1 MHSSAPHRFHIP
13 VMGLAYTIDTPM
25 KVARFGISSVLS
37 IVEDHLIE
45 MMRSYYYPLIKKE
58 YKPISI
64 HEPDYRAKRITDYLD
79 LVYEIV
85 EQQMEHLRS
94 AAFESGSDIVKYFE
108 MLPDDST
115 LKILYRR
122 MLSTTQPEQKNEL
135 QSFLRSQVK
144 AGSID
149 VNIMTK
155 ADRDRYT
162 KENVAIEFGSDAI
175 SALRAYANSK
185 IRNSSIVF
193 SAGLNPRLYN
203 YLEHLSAFDIQED
216 GSFNKRII
224 VKVSDYRSAIIQGKY
239 LAKKGIWVSEFRI
252 ESGLNCGGHA
262 FATEGQLMGPI
273 LEEFKANRRE
283 LQQSMFELYHAAQV
297 KKGKRSLDSAPP
309 LSISAQGGI
318 GTCEESEFLH
328 RYYQIDSA
336 GWGTPF
342 LLVPEATTVDDH
354 TLGLLCHAKADDLIL
369 SHNSP
374 LGVRFYYLKGTTAE
388 EEKNRAILQGKPG
401 VACTEKHLAF
411 NTEFTKEGICAASRT
426 YQKLK
431 LEQLQRL
438 DLSVA
443 EYEKRSN
450 EIMQKECLCVGLSN
464 AAALRYNLSFLRK
477 RKAVNIC
484 PGPNIVHFSKVS
496 TLEDMIAHIYGRK
509 NIISSDKRPHMFIAE
524 LKLYLD
530 FLREQLEEDVQLAN
544 LDKKA
549 KYYSGFIF
557 NLFQGITY
565 YRDLKSISHSDM
577 EKDEF
582 HMELNEASD
591 ILHKMCDQYALEH
604 PVVI

>member
-239 LAKKGIWVSEFRI
+239 
-252 ESGLNCGGHA
+252 
-262 FATEGQLMGPI
+262 
-273 LEEFKANRRE
+273 
-283 LQQSMFELYHAAQV
+283 
-297 KKGKRSLDSAPP
+297 
-309 LSISAQGGI
+309 
-318 GTCEESEFLH
+318 
-328 RYYQIDSA
+328 
-336 GWGTPF
+336 
-342 LLVPEATTVDDH
+342 
-354 TLGLLCHAKADDLIL
+354 
-369 SHNSP
+369 
-374 LGVRFYYLKGTTAE
+374 
-388 EEKNRAILQGKPG
+388 
-401 VACTEKHLAF
+401 
-411 NTEFTKEGICAASRT
+411 
-426 YQKLK
+426 
-431 LEQLQRL
+431 
-438 DLSVA
+438 
-443 EYEKRSN
+443 
-450 EIMQKECLCVGLSN
+450 
-464 AAALRYNLSFLRK
+464 
-477 RKAVNIC
+477 
-484 PGPNIVHFSKVS
+484 
-496 TLEDMIAHIYGRK
+496 
-509 NIISSDKRPHMFIAE
+509 
-524 LKLYLD
+524 
-530 FLREQLEEDVQLAN
+530 
-544 LDKKA
+544 
-549 KYYSGFIF
+549 
-557 NLFQGITY
+557 
-565 YRDLKSISHSDM
+565 
-577 EKDEF
+577 
-582 HMELNEASD
+582 
-591 ILHKMCDQYALEH
+591 
-604 PVVI
+604 